1 MPDMC
6 HICRRQSRGFGFS
19 PKGTGINVKACSIRC
34 QKTISTVYAEAKIL
48 IDPTRDEMNAVIEGG
63 RSGGEYLESIGKF
76 SLNELSKEEFTQ
88 FLLCVIGGYI
98 EHLKNE
104 VPF

>member
-1 MPDMC
+1 MC

-19 PKGTGINVKACSIRC
+19 PKGTDINVKACSIRC

-63 RSGGEYLESIGKF
+63 RSGGEYLESIGKTD
-76 SLNELSKEEFTQ
+76 LAALTADEWTQ
-88 FLLCVIGGYI
+88 FLLCIVGSYT
-98 EHLKNE
+98 EYFKKDE